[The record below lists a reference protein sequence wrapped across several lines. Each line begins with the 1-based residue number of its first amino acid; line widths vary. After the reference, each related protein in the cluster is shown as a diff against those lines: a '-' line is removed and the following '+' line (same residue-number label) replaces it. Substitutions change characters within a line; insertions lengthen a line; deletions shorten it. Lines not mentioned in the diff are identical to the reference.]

1 MTSGQFYTLAQEAM
15 NRSKDLWV
23 LSGNVKEKPEGF
35 GKVIELTP
43 ADILPE

>member
-1 MTSGQFYTLAQEAM
+1 MTKEQLASLAKEAM

-23 LSGNVKEKPEGF
+23 LSGNVTEKPEGF